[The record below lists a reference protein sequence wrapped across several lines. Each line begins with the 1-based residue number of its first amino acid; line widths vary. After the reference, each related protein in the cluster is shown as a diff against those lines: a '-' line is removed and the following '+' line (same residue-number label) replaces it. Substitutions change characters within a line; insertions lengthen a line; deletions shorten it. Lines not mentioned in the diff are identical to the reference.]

1 MILKSFRVKNFK
13 CFRDSGEIQLER
25 GFNVFVGQ
33 NNSGKTALLEALETR
48 NLDRPHKSNALPI
61 TEPLNPICE
70 LAATFEVSGSEIRS
84 HLLGNIGAIFLCMP
98 AGVTVTNQEEGL
110 QFLESVLANENICV
124 SGEYIGPN
132 QGWRSTTRSIVQ
144 VEIPVG
150 NAPLCGFTAT
160 SDKRGFQL
168 SSLNQNGAENA
179 MDLVAA
185 MYYAS
190 FFKFNA
196 QRTSSGKWPFAAN
209 SFLSSDAANLPRA
222 MLEIYKTPELL
233 EELITKLNSVFSSI
247 KWLVAAPSED
257 GGSEVKISVSAYEKA
272 NVRPDL
278 LVPLSEC
285 GTGVGQVLA
294 ILFAAINF
302 QQSKIILIDE
312 PNSFLHPSAAKR
324 LIEIFREYDHHQYIL
339 TTHSAEIIVAAKPST
354 LHHTKWT
361 GTESIVENLSGGEV
375 RKTQLALADI
385 GVQISDL
392 FGANEIL
399 WVEGQT
405 EQMCFPKLIESAHGS
420 DFRNTK
426 VLALRST
433 SEVDHN
439 RPSAKLVREIYE
451 TLSQSNALVPRA
463 VGFRLD
469 RESRTDEQINEL
481 ESETA
486 RQIRFLRRK
495 NYECYL
501 IHPKAL
507 ATVLAEVNFDEEVDL
522 SQSAVENGICH
533 FGGNKELR
541 ATRYWKDDIH
551 DPVWLKHVDGAKL
564 LQMLFKNLTNSQLEY
579 KKTTHSVGLTEWLI
593 ANDPAHIQ
601 ELFDFVTW

>member
-1 MILKSFRVKNFK
+1 MSWTG
-13 CFRDSGEIQLER
+13 CP
-25 GFNVFVGQ
+25 
-33 NNSGKTALLEALETR
+33 LETAR
-48 NLDRPHKSNALPI
+48 S
-61 TEPLNPICE
+61 PL
-70 LAATFEVSGSEIRS
+70 F
-84 HLLGNIGAIFLCMP
+84 
-98 AGVTVTNQEEGL
+98 
-110 QFLESVLANENICV
+110 
-124 SGEYIGPN
+124 
-132 QGWRSTTRSIVQ
+132 
-144 VEIPVG
+144 
-150 NAPLCGFTAT
+150 
-160 SDKRGFQL
+160 
-168 SSLNQNGAENA
+168 
-179 MDLVAA
+179 DL
-185 MYYAS
+185 
-190 FFKFNA
+190 
-196 QRTSSGKWPFAAN
+196 
-209 SFLSSDAANLPRA
+209 
-222 MLEIYKTPELL
+222 YKTPILFER
-233 EELITKLNSVFSSI
+233 LISHMNSIFPSI
-247 KWLVAAPSED
+247 KWINVE
-257 GGSEVKISVSAYEKA
+257 GSDQSPNEIRVSVTAYDKELS
-272 NVRPDL
+272 RPDL

-294 ILFAAINF
+294 IILAALSF
-302 QQSKIILIDE
+302 QTPKIVLIDE

-324 LIEIFREYDHHQYIL
+324 LIEILRQYDHHQYIL

-385 GVQISDL
+385 GVQISDV

-420 DFRNTK
+420 NFRNAK

-501 IHPKAL
+501 IHPFAL
-507 ATVLAEVNFDEEVDL
+507 AHVLAEANFDEAVDL
-522 SQSAVENGICH
+522 SKGAVDIGIRQL
-533 FGGNKELR
+533 GSNKELR
-541 ATRYWKDDIH
+541 AGRYWKNDIN

-601 ELFDFVTW
+601 ELFDFVKW